1 MSSIFN
7 KRELNVFEWS
17 FFLPSFVI
25 FPHLSLASPNLT
37 YTSSFLYD
45 PSISKPIS
53 KLKIIYLVC
62 NSSNI
67 SRIEHAKRM
76 FGSLNLMM
84 ND

>member
-37 YTSSFLYD
+37 YTTFLFF
-45 PSISKPIS
+45 IWPID
-53 KLKIIYLVC
+53 
-62 NSSNI
+62 
-67 SRIEHAKRM
+67 IETNQQIEDNL
-76 FGSLNLMM
+76 FSL
-84 ND
+84 